1 MNDAFDAKDQQDKMI
16 TPDMQDPAASGTAG
30 TAPNKQNNNF
40 YGCQFIFN
48 QQ

>member
-1 MNDAFDAKDQQDKMI
+1 MTVGFDVKDKPI
-16 TPDMQDPAASGTAG
+16 VPDMQDPDAPGTVG